1 MTTDRTDTTGSGHR
15 RRARLT
21 SVLITVSSVALLGS
35 APSGVSGQHPARASD
50 RISQLVAEMTLD
62 ERLSFV
68 QGRWDD
74 PRQQEIGESGYI
86 PGVARLGIPPL
97 RMSDGPAG
105 TRAAPDSTAMPVPVA
120 LASSF
125 DDRLAREYGKVLGRD
140 GRARG
145 MDAVLAPM
153 VNTMRVPYAG
163 RNFESYSEDPL
174 LNSRMVGQ
182 EVRGIQD
189 EGLIATTKHFAA
201 NNQETNRQS
210 IDARVG
216 EQALR
221 EVELSG
227 FEAAVKAGTG
237 AVMCS
242 YNKVNG
248 THSCSNETLLTSV
261 LKEQWGFGG
270 WVMSDWSGTRAT
282 TDILRG
288 LDQDMPGPPIG
299 PDYFG
304 APLKKAIQNGSIP
317 VAALDRSVTRILGTM
332 QRFGLLRCASLQG
345 PLPGCSLPTRPR
357 FDAPASNAVA
367 QRVAEDGAVLL
378 RNKGDALPLAR
389 GAARDIA
396 LIGTPAVEPVIGGR
410 GSSQVNPTTVTVPRE
425 EIVKRA
431 GHRSKVSYHP
441 GVDTI
446 GTVIPG
452 SALSGGAIDHTGDDE
467 LTTRTYD
474 QTRTLTAPEDG
485 DYLIS
490 IRSTLSNRTLTVD
503 GKRVA
508 TGHSYRNDTL
518 TSTSARVRLT
528 AGTHKIGVKVEGYHD
543 DSKLQVQL
551 TWTPP
556 QTARADLARA
566 VAAAKRAKTAVVFV
580 YNEQTEGADR
590 TTLALPHDQD
600 ALVSAVAKANR
611 NTIVVLNTGG
621 PVTMPWLNSVEGVL
635 DMHYPGQMGGAA
647 TARLLFGDAV
657 PGGRLTQ
664 TFPLD
669 DAHTIV
675 TGMPRRYPG
684 VDGKQEY
691 SEGVFVGHRWYDQK
705 KMKTLFPFGFGLSYT
720 TFSYSGLKVTP
731 RPDGLRVSFRV
742 ENTGERAGQ
751 AVPQI
756 YLGPSPKVRN
766 AEQPV
771 RKLVGYQKVRLRP
784 DESRRVTITVAERQL
799 QYWDSA
805 TDGWVKGTGLRD
817 VWVGSSSRD
826 LPLHSKAV
834 LRR

>member
-1 MTTDRTDTTGSGHR
+1 M
-15 RRARLT
+15 
-21 SVLITVSSVALLGS
+21 LITVSGVAVLGVAPAGFSGQPAAS
-35 APSGVSGQHPARASD
+35 APD
-50 RISQLVAEMTLD
+50 RLSQLVAGMTLD
-62 ERLSFV
+62 EKLSFV

-74 PRQQEIGESGYI
+74 PRQQVIGENGYI
-86 PGVARLGIPPL
+86 PGVPRLGIPPL
-97 RMSDGPAG
+97 RTTDGPAG
-105 TRAAPDSTAMPVPVA
+105 TRAAPSSTAMPVPVA

-125 DDRLAREYGKVLGRD
+125 DDGLAREFGRVLGRD

-145 MDAVLAPM
+145 MDVVLAPM
-153 VNTMRVPYAG
+153 VNTIRVPYAG

-174 LNSRMVGQ
+174 VNSRMVGQ

-201 NNQETNRQS
+201 NNQETDRQS
-210 IDARVG
+210 IDVNVG
-216 EQALR
+216 EQALH

-237 AVMCS
+237 SVMCS

-248 THSCSNETLLTSV
+248 AHSCSNDTLLTSI
-261 LKEQWGFGG
+261 LREQWGFGG
-270 WVMSDWSGTRAT
+270 WVMSDWNATRAT

-288 LDQDMPGPPIG
+288 LDQDMPGPPLV

-304 APLKKAIQNGSIP
+304 APLKAAIQDGSIP
-317 VAALDRSVTRILGTM
+317 VTALDRSVTRILGTM
-332 QRFGLLRCASLQG
+332 RRFGLLRCASPRG
-345 PLPGCSLPTRPR
+345 PVPGCSLPARPR
-357 FDAPASNAVA
+357 FDAAASNAVA

-378 RNKGDALPLAR
+378 RNKGNALPLTR

-396 LIGTPAVEPVIGGR
+396 LIGTPAVAPVIGGR
-410 GSSQVNPTTVTVPRE
+410 GSSEVNPTTVTVPRE
-425 EIVKRA
+425 EIVRRA
-431 GHRSKVSYHP
+431 GPGSAVSCHP

-452 SALSGGAIDHTGDDE
+452 SALSGGAIDHTGDDA

-485 DYLIS
+485 DYLIN

-503 GKRVA
+503 GKQVA
-508 TGHSYRNDTL
+508 DGHSYRNDTL

-528 AGTHKIGVKVEGYHD
+528 AGTHKIGVRVEGYHD
-543 DSKLQVQL
+543 DAKLQVQL

-556 QTARADLARA
+556 QAARANL
-566 VAAAKRAKTAVVFV
+566 AAAVLAAKKARTAVVFV
-580 YNEQTEGADR
+580 YDEQTEGADR
-590 TTLALPHDQD
+590 TTLALPYDQD

-621 PVTMPWLNSVEGVL
+621 PVTMPWLSSVRSVL
-635 DMHYPGQMGGAA
+635 EMHYPGQMGGAA

-657 PGGRLTQ
+657 PGGRLTE

-675 TGMPRRYPG
+675 SGLPRRYPG
-684 VDGKQEY
+684 VDGQEDY
-691 SEGVFVGHRWYDQK
+691 SEGVFTGHRWYDQK
-705 KMKTLFPFGFGLSYT
+705 KTKTLFPFGFGLSYT
-720 TFSYSGLKVTP
+720 TFSYSDLKVTP
-731 RPDGLRVSFRV
+731 RPEGLRVSFTV
-742 ENTGERAGQ
+742 KNTGERAGTE
-751 AVPQI
+751 VPQI
-756 YLGPSPKVRN
+756 YLGASSAVRN
-766 AEQPV
+766 AQQPV
-771 RKLVGYQKVRLRP
+771 RKLAGYQKVRLGP

-805 TDGWVKGTGLRD
+805 ADGWVTGAGFRD

-826 LPLHSKAV
+826 LPLHRTVALS
-834 LRR
+834 R

>member
-1 MTTDRTDTTGSGHR
+1 MATRRTNTTGSTR
-15 RRARLT
+15 RRRPRLT
-21 SVLITVSSVALLGS
+21 SMLITLSGVAVLGVAPAGWAGQSTAS
-35 APSGVSGQHPARASD
+35 APERL
-50 RISQLVAEMTLD
+50 SQLVAEMTLG
-62 ERLSFV
+62 EKLSFV

-74 PRQQEIGESGYI
+74 PQRQAVGASGYI
-86 PGVARLGIPPL
+86 PGVERLGIPPL

-105 TRAAPDSTAMPVPVA
+105 TRAVPSSTAMPAPVA

-125 DDRLAREYGKVLGRD
+125 DDRLAREYGRVLGRD

-145 MDAVLAPM
+145 MDVVLAPM
-153 VNTMRVPYAG
+153 VNTIRVPYAG
-163 RNFESYSEDPL
+163 RNFETYSEDPL
-174 LNSRMVGQ
+174 VNSRMVGQ
-182 EVRGIQD
+182 EVRGIQG

-201 NNQETNRQS
+201 NNQETDRQT
-210 IDARVG
+210 INANVG
-216 EQALR
+216 EQAFH

-237 AVMCS
+237 SVMCS

-248 THSCSNETLLTSV
+248 AYSCSNDTLLTSI
-261 LKEQWGFGG
+261 LREQWGFRG
-270 WVMSDWSGTRAT
+270 WVMSDWTGTRAT

-288 LDQDMPGPPIG
+288 LDQDMPGPPLG

-304 APLKKAIQNGSIP
+304 APLKAAIQDGSIP
-317 VAALDRSVTRILGTM
+317 VTALDRSVTRILGTM
-332 QRFGLLRCASLQG
+332 QGFGLLRCASPQG
-345 PLPGCSLPTRPR
+345 PVPGCSLPARPR
-357 FDAPASNAVA
+357 FDATASNGMA

-378 RNKGDALPLAR
+378 RNKGNALPLTR
-389 GAARDIA
+389 DAARDIA
-396 LIGTPAVEPVIGGR
+396 LIGTPAAVPVIAGG
-410 GSSQVNPTTVTVPRE
+410 GSSSVNPTTVTIPRE
-425 EIVKRA
+425 EIVERA
-431 GHRSKVSYHP
+431 GRGSEVSYHP

-452 SALSGGAIDHTGDDE
+452 SALSGGAIDHTGDDA
-467 LTTRTYD
+467 LTTKTYE

-490 IRSTLSNRTLTVD
+490 IRSTLSNRSLTVD
-503 GKRVA
+503 GRQVA
-508 TGHSYRNDTL
+508 KANSYRNDTL
-518 TSTSARVRLT
+518 TGTSARVHLK
-528 AGTHKIGVKVEGYHD
+528 AGKHEIGVKVNGYGD
-543 DSKLQVQL
+543 AKLQVQL

-556 QTARADLARA
+556 QAARADLAAA
-566 VAAAKRAKTAVVFV
+566 VSAARKARTAVVFV
-580 YNEQTEGADR
+580 YDQQTEGADR
-590 TTLALPHDQD
+590 TTLALPHHQD

-621 PVTMPWLNSVEGVL
+621 AVTMPWLSSVKSVL
-635 DMHYPGQMGGAA
+635 EMHYPGQMGGTA

-675 TGMPRRYPG
+675 TGMPRRFPG
-684 VDGKQEY
+684 VDGQQEY

-705 KMKTLFPFGFGLSYT
+705 KMKTLFPFGYGLSYT
-720 TFSYSGLKVTP
+720 TFSYSDLKVTP
-731 RPDGLRVSFRV
+731 RSEGLRVSFRV

-751 AVPQI
+751 EVPQV
-756 YLGPSPKVRN
+756 YLGPSPRVTN

-771 RKLVGYQKVRLRP
+771 RKLVGYQKVRLGP
-784 DESRRVTITVAERQL
+784 GESRRVTISVAERQL

-805 TDGWVKGTGLRD
+805 ADGWVTGTGSRD

-826 LPLHSKAV
+826 LPLHREV
-834 LRR
+834 TLRR

>member
-1 MTTDRTDTTGSGHR
+1 M
-15 RRARLT
+15 
-21 SVLITVSSVALLGS
+21 LITVSAVAVLGVAPRGFPGQSAAS
-35 APSGVSGQHPARASD
+35 APDGVSR
-50 RISQLVAEMTLD
+50 LVAKMALD
-62 ERLSFV
+62 EKLSFV

-74 PRQQEIGESGYI
+74 PRQREIGESGYI

-105 TRAAPDSTAMPVPVA
+105 TRAAPSSTAMPVPVA

-125 DDRLAREYGKVLGRD
+125 DDRLAREYGRVLGRD

-153 VNTMRVPYAG
+153 VNTIRVPYAG

-174 LNSRMVGQ
+174 VNSRMVGQ

-201 NNQETNRQS
+201 NNQETDRQT
-210 IDARVG
+210 INANVG
-216 EQALR
+216 EQALH
-221 EVELSG
+221 EVELPG

-237 AVMCS
+237 SVMCS

-248 THSCSNETLLTSV
+248 THSCSNDTLLTSI
-261 LKEQWGFGG
+261 LREQWGFSG

-304 APLKKAIQNGSIP
+304 APLKAAIQDGSIP
-317 VAALDRSVTRILGTM
+317 VTALDRSVTRILGVM
-332 QRFGLLRCASLQG
+332 ERFGLLRCASPKG
-345 PLPGCSLPTRPR
+345 PVPGCSLPARPR
-357 FDAPASNAVA
+357 FDTKASNAVA

-378 RNKGDALPLAR
+378 RNKGDALPLTR

-396 LIGTPAVEPVIGGR
+396 LIGTPAVAPVIGGK
-410 GSSQVNPTTVTVPRE
+410 GSSQVNPTTVTAPRE

-431 GHRSKVSYHP
+431 GHGAEVSYHP

-452 SALSGGAIDHTGDDE
+452 SALSGGAIDHTGDDA
-467 LTTRTYD
+467 LTGRLFD

-485 DYLIS
+485 DYLLS
-490 IRSTLSNRTLTVD
+490 VRSTLSDRSLTVD
-503 GKRVA
+503 GKEVA
-508 TGHSYRNDTL
+508 GGHSYRADAL
-518 TSTSARVRLT
+518 TSTSARVHLK
-528 AGTHKIGVKVEGYHD
+528 AGKHEIGVKVDGYHD
-543 DSKLQVQL
+543 DAKLQVQL

-556 QTARADLARA
+556 QTARADLAAA
-566 VAAAKRAKTAVVFV
+566 VSAAKKARTAVVFV

-590 TTLALPHDQD
+590 GTLVLPHEQD

-621 PVTMPWLNSVEGVL
+621 PVTMPWLNSVKSVL
-635 DMHYPGQMGGAA
+635 EMYYPGQMGGTA

-675 TGMPRRYPG
+675 SGMPRRYPG
-684 VDGKQEY
+684 VDGQQDY
-691 SEGVFVGHRWYDQK
+691 SEGVFVGHRWYDQQ
-705 KMKTLFPFGFGLSYT
+705 KMKTLFPFGYGLTYT
-720 TFSYSGLKVTP
+720 TFSYSDLKVTP
-731 RPDGLRVSFRV
+731 RPEGLSVSFRIK
-742 ENTGERAGQ
+742 NTGKRAGQ
-751 AVPQI
+751 EVPQV
-756 YLGPSPKVRN
+756 YLGPSPSPKVRN
-766 AEQPV
+766 AEQPI
-771 RKLVGYQKVRLRP
+771 RKLVGYQKVRLGP
-784 DESRRVTITVAERQL
+784 GESRRVTITVAERQL
-799 QYWDSA
+799 QYWHGA
-805 TDGWVKGTGLRD
+805 AEGWVTGTGSRD

-826 LPLHSKAV
+826 LPLHRKAAV
-834 LRR
+834 RR

>member
-1 MTTDRTDTTGSGHR
+1 MATRRASTTGSDHGR
-15 RRARLT
+15 RLRLT
-21 SVLITVSSVALLGS
+21 SLVITVSCAAVLGVAPAGS
-35 APSGVSGQHPARASD
+35 SGQPSAGAPDRPSRLVSG
-50 RISQLVAEMTLD
+50 MTLD
-62 ERLSFV
+62 EKLSFV

-105 TRAAPDSTAMPVPVA
+105 TRAAPSSTAMPVPVA

-125 DDRLAREYGKVLGRD
+125 DDRLARAYGRVLGRD

-145 MDAVLAPM
+145 MDVVLAPM
-153 VNTMRVPYAG
+153 VNTIRVPYAG
-163 RNFESYSEDPL
+163 RNFEAYSEDPL
-174 LNSRMVGQ
+174 VNSRMVSQG
-182 EVRGIQD
+182 VRGIQD

-201 NNQETNRQS
+201 NNQETNRQT
-210 IDARVG
+210 INANVG
-216 EQALR
+216 EQALH
-221 EVELSG
+221 EVELPG

-237 AVMCS
+237 SVMCS

-248 THSCSNETLLTSV
+248 AHSCSNDTLLTSI
-261 LKEQWGFGG
+261 LREQWGFHG

-288 LDQDMPGPPIG
+288 LDQDMPGPPVG

-304 APLKKAIQNGSIP
+304 APLKAAIQDGSIP
-317 VAALDRSVTRILGTM
+317 VAALNRSVTRILGTM
-332 QRFGLLRCASLQG
+332 QRFGLLCCASPQG
-345 PLPGCSLPTRPR
+345 PVPGCSLPARPR
-357 FDAPASNAVA
+357 FDATASDAVA

-378 RNKGDALPLAR
+378 RNKDNALPLSK

-396 LIGTPAVEPVIGGR
+396 LIGTPAVAPVIGGG
-410 GSSQVNPTTVTVPRE
+410 GSSSVIPSTVTVPRE
-425 EIVKRA
+425 EIAKRA
-431 GHRSKVSYHP
+431 GHGSKVSYHP

-452 SALSGGAIDHTGDDE
+452 AALSGGAIDYTGNNA
-467 LTTRTYD
+467 LTTKTYD

-490 IRSTLSNRTLTVD
+490 IRSTVSNRTLTVD
-503 GKRVA
+503 GRQVA
-508 TGHSYRNDTL
+508 EANSYRTDTL
-518 TSTSARVRLT
+518 TGTSARVHLT
-528 AGTHKIGVKVEGYHD
+528 AGKHEIGVKVTGYGEG
-543 DSKLQVQL
+543 KLQVQL

-556 QTARADLARA
+556 QAARADLAAA
-566 VAAAKRAKTAVVFV
+566 VSAAKKARTAVVFA
-580 YNEQTEGADR
+580 YDQQTEGADR
-590 TTLALPHDQD
+590 TTLALPYDQD

-621 PVTMPWLNSVEGVL
+621 AVTMPWLSSVKSVL
-635 DMHYPGQMGGAA
+635 EMYYPGQMGGTA

-675 TGMPRRYPG
+675 TGLPRRYPG
-684 VDGKQEY
+684 VDGQEEY
-691 SEGVFVGHRWYDQK
+691 SEGVFVGHRWYAQQK
-705 KMKTLFPFGFGLSYT
+705 MRTLFPFGYGLSYT
-720 TFSYSGLKVTP
+720 TFSYSDLKVTP
-731 RPDGLRVSFRV
+731 WHGGLSVSFTIK
-742 ENTGERAGQ
+742 NTGDRAGQ
-751 AVPQI
+751 DVPQI
-756 YLGPSPKVRN
+756 YLGPSPEVRN
-766 AEQPV
+766 AEQPL
-771 RKLVGYQKVRLRP
+771 RKLVGYQKVRLGP
-784 DESRRVTITVAERQL
+784 DESRRVTITVAEREL

-805 TDGWVKGTGLRD
+805 ADGWVTGTGVRD

-826 LPLHSKAV
+826 LPLHHEV
-834 LRR
+834 TVGR